1 MSKQQFVLMTTP
13 FRSGS
18 ALISRILNSHSQIAI
33 TADKMKFFRFCYNR
47 YLPLNEENVKN
58 MLNGLTHRLSGRFN
72 IQIDAQECFERIN
85 QLPLCHASIY
95 STLLQQ
101 FYKSLNKHIIGE
113 LESLSWTK
121 IPIFL
126 NMFPNGKALLIIR
139 DLRDVVVSFKKSTIS
154 PGNDYLIAL
163 FNVIDAMDHFL
174 EYQVKYS
181 DRFYGIRFEA
191 LKANPEEVTKNIC
204 QFLGVTYEPGM
215 LNEENW
221 TEYYNNGW
229 NPWENRQTSSFYN
242 ESKHLNPVGRWRS
255 LISKEDLFL
264 CEWIGKKQMEAF
276 GIKMEGE
283 PVSQD
288 EFNLAIEKITSSPLL
303 RECFKHWCLTGKGVE
318 RYPVDPL
325 DPRKW
330 DKNYIANPNAFGIES
345 K

>member
-1 MSKQQFVLMTTP
+1 MNKQQYVFMASP

-18 ALISRILNSHSQIAI
+18 ALVSRILNAHSQIAI
-33 TADKMKFFRFCYNR
+33 TADKIKFFRFCYNR
-47 YLPLNEENVKN
+47 YLPLNGENVKN
-58 MLNGLTHRLSGRFN
+58 MLNDLAHRLSGRYN
-72 IQIDAQECFERIN
+72 IQLDAQECFEKIN

-101 FYKSLNKHIIGE
+101 FYKNLNKHIIGE
-113 LESLSWTK
+113 LEGMSWTK
-121 IPIFL
+121 IPIL
-126 NMFPNGKALLIIR
+126 LSMFPNSKALLIVR

-154 PGNDYLIAL
+154 PGNDYMIAL

-174 EYQVKYS
+174 EYQVKFS

-204 QFLGVTYEPGM
+204 QFLGVDYEPEM

-229 NPWENRQTSSFYN
+229 NPWENRRTSSFYN

-330 DKNYIANPNAFGIES
+330 DKNYIAKPKAFGIG